1 MTTSKKVLSLQDK
14 KEIIKALDEGAGQ
27 SGIKT
32 AMAKTFG
39 LETAIIKNRTRITG
53 TYEQSI
59 LEPSRKRF
67 RTAT

>member
-1 MTTSKKVLSLQDK
+1 MNFIEESIMTTSKKVLSLQDK

-39 LETAIIKNRTRITG
+39 IGNS
-53 TYEQSI
+53 YH
-59 LEPSRKRF
+59 
-67 RTAT
+67 